1 MNNININRIILEAI
15 DTVTEKKIK
24 QMNLPD
30 IYTGTIVDSYTGGY
44 IVLSNGTK
52 SKIPDSC
59 IRTTGSQV
67 LVCRLSGGSSF
78 IIHPSAALSQRSTK
92 EA

>member
-1 MNNININRIILEAI
+1 MNHININQIILEAI
-15 DTVTEKKIK
+15 DTVAEKKIK
-24 QMNLPD
+24 QKNLPE
-30 IYTGTIVDSYTGGY
+30 IYTGTIVDSYAGGY

-52 SKIPDSC
+52 SKIPDCC

-67 LVCRLSGGSSF
+67 LVCRLSGGSSY
-78 IIHPSAALSQRSTK
+78 IIHPSAALSQQSTK